1 MLNDT
6 NKEFKNVKGSKL
18 AQYQQLILGSRSLL
32 QLLKFELIILFTSK
46 IPGALGLFL
55 RSKLFPR
62 IMGSCGR
69 NVVFGTDITIRHPG
83 KIHIG
88 DNVIIDDNCLL
99 DAKGADNKGISIGD
113 NVFIGRNTILSC
125 KNGDIELKTGV
136 NIGFN
141 CEIFSSNQVILGD
154 YAIVAAYT
162 YLVGGEGYNTTITGK
177 PIQKMPI
184 FDDTL
189 RLIVGGGSWLGTHV
203 VVLNG
208 VQIGEGA
215 VVAAGAVVTKSI
227 GENAIAGGIPAK
239 EIGRRQP
246 ENKTD

>member
-1 MLNDT
+1 MLEET
-6 NKEFKNVKGSKL
+6 NKEFKNIKGSKI
-18 AQYQQLILGSRSLL
+18 AQYQQLILGNRSLY
-32 QLLKFELIILFTSK
+32 QLFKFECIILLTSK
-46 IPGALGLFL
+46 IPGALGLLL
-55 RSKLFPR
+55 RTKLFPR

-69 NVVFGTDITIRHPG
+69 NVIFGTDITIRHPG

-99 DAKGADNKGISIGD
+99 DAKGADNKGITIGD

-125 KNGDIELKTGV
+125 KNGDIELQKGV

-141 CEIFSSNQVILGD
+141 CDIFSANKVVLEE
-154 YAIVAAYT
+154 YAILAAYT
-162 YLVGGEGYNTTITGK
+162 YLVGGDGYDTTITGK

-184 FDDTL
+184 FDDSR
-189 RLIVGGGSWLGTHV
+189 RLTIGGGSWLGAHV
-203 VVLNG
+203 TVLNG
-208 VQIGEGA
+208 VEIGEGA

-227 GENAIAGGIPAK
+227 DENAIAGGVPAK